1 MFAYECITLS
11 VRVGVCLR
19 FSTGRMRARVYEI
32 ACVSK
37 RGVFL
42 SISMHLLQIVSIYLF
57 IFPRREKNVSE
68 DACLCDCVFDWLLMY
83 L

>member
-1 MFAYECITLS
+1 MRA
-11 VRVGVCLR
+11 GVCLR
-19 FSTGRMRARVYEI
+19 FSTGCVYVRMCEI

-57 IFPRREKNVSE
+57 IFPRREKNVCE
-68 DACLCDCVFDWLLMY
+68 DVRLYACLCPSG
-83 L
+83 

>member
-1 MFAYECITLS
+1 MFAYECITIF
-11 VRVGVCLR
+11 VRADVRLH
-19 FSTGRMRARVYEI
+19 FSTGCVCVRVREI

-57 IFPRREKNVSE
+57 IFPRREKNV
-68 DACLCDCVFDWLLMY
+68 
-83 L
+83 